1 MVKLINAQSP
11 GSLSRTF
18 KNWLMELAET
28 EMTFDILK
36 RLRAD
41 SAASIPSQQPQQED
55 PSRILSYVQFLKELP
70 EEDRQIAVSLIQSLN
85 QPPAPKPQQSGL
97 DPTLLMLMMLLKDG
111 KNSANNSSGN
121 NEALA
126 EAIRGQF
133 TVLTELI
140 RTMANRND
148 GGESVK
154 LLLEAIDKLKT
165 NDDFKDEVARM
176 AISALLEAASGKDSD
191 DIDKLFSLMEK
202 LKTAGLIIDPHTSL
216 TYSLEKE
223 KMDKE
228 FQLKQRQME
237 MEEKR
242 MEQITQFLADLAD
255 ALESLTEKEEVEK
268 KPSTVDVN
276 CPKCGNSIKVS
287 TDMKE
292 GTVVRCEKCGA
303 KLKLK
308 WRGGE

>member
-1 MVKLINAQSP
+1 MVKLVNAPTP

-36 RLRAD
+36 RLRAE
-41 SAASIPSQQPQQED
+41 SATTSSQPQPQQED

-70 EEDRQIAVSLIQSLN
+70 EEDRQIAISLIQSLQSTPVTRPA
-85 QPPAPKPQQSGL
+85 QPTM

-111 KNSANNSSGN
+111 KNSSNNDGGN
-121 NEALA
+121 AALA

-140 RTMANRND
+140 KTMSNRND
-148 GGESVK
+148 GESVK

-165 NDDFKDEVARM
+165 TDDFKDEVARM
-176 AISALLEAASGKDSD
+176 AISALLEAAGSKGEDEL
-191 DIDKLFSLMEK
+191 DKVFSLMEK
-202 LKTAGLIIDPHTSL
+202 LRTAGLIVDPKTSL
-216 TYSLEKE
+216 TYQLEKE

-228 FQLKQRQME
+228 FRLKERQME
-237 MEEKR
+237 IEEKR

-255 ALESLTEKEEVEK
+255 ALESLSEKEEVEK
-268 KPSTVDVN
+268 KPSEVSIS
-276 CPKCGNSIKVS
+276 CPKCGNTIKVS

-292 GTVVRCEKCGA
+292 GSIIKCDSCGA
-303 KLKLK
+303 KLRLK
-308 WRGGE
+308 WRGEE

>member
-1 MVKLINAQSP
+1 
-11 GSLSRTF
+11 
-18 KNWLMELAET
+18 MELAET

-41 SAASIPSQQPQQED
+41 SAASVSTQQPQQED

-111 KNSANNSSGN
+111 KNSSNSSGN

-140 RTMANRND
+140 KTMANRND
-148 GGESVK
+148 GGESAK

-165 NDDFKDEVARM
+165 NDDFKDEVARL
-176 AISALLEAASGKDSD
+176 AISALLESTKEGGGD

-242 MEQITQFLADLAD
+242 MEQVTQFLADLAD

-268 KPSTVDVN
+268 KPSTVSVN
-276 CPKCGNSIKVS
+276 CPKCGNSVKVS

-292 GTVVRCEKCGA
+292 GTVVRCDKCGA
-303 KLKLK
+303 KLKLRWK
-308 WRGGE
+308 GGE